1 MQYQGTNSRDI
12 EADVNKVLDDAVEK
26 LRWARQHLQER
37 NVGAELR
44 ELEAKLGYLAQ
55 ALTWEN
61 DGEAFKADIALNL
74 AQGRSRREQDAM
86 RQAWEDM
93 WWSH

>member
-1 MQYQGTNSRDI
+1 MQYQGANSRDI

-61 DGEAFKADIALNL
+61 DGEAFKADIAINL
-74 AQGRSRREQDAM
+74 AQGRSRREQEAM